1 MDSHVINKV
10 FQLSIVNLL
19 SVFVLMQ
26 NFLYYYPNYPTHRV
40 YFGEVETPYLYII
53 YVIYLQTET
62 HRQIRCWS

>member
-40 YFGEVETPYLYII
+40 YFGEIDSPY
-53 YVIYLQTET
+53 
-62 HRQIRCWS
+62 RRNPG